1 MEQRKQ
7 RNKLV
12 LQPSE
17 ALTSAPRHPLDRL
30 PVSSPRPNGSASKP
44 HRRPP
49 THLQSQPL
57 SSSPKK
63 RLETALREGVDGHIE
78 GGVYPPFRQT
88 NVTSTDVA
96 SPSRATPPLSFL
108 GGTSAVRGRG
118 MEDHL
123 LARVIKLEEENEVIG
138 RACDSLRSLL
148 AEKQEQIETLRQNSE
163 KKIKEQREQH
173 AAIVAGLREESC
185 HWKERAKEESKKR
198 GEESRAAREIAGCFK
213 ALLEENRS
221 HRDCIK
227 ALQESVS
234 QLRDQRG
241 HSSLK
246 EGVASRR
253 NGGDTSG
260 RQSSG
265 PAGRKDDNDKHRLC
279 AQGLACPPPAE
290 GKKKEKNGGG
300 VVSDGDGLLSE
311 DLDGDGDGGADTLAC
326 TESES
331 FLPGPG
337 QGGGI
342 QQHASVSAGGG

>member
-1 MEQRKQ
+1 
-7 RNKLV
+7 
-12 LQPSE
+12 
-17 ALTSAPRHPLDRL
+17 
-30 PVSSPRPNGSASKP
+30 
-44 HRRPP
+44 
-49 THLQSQPL
+49 
-57 SSSPKK
+57 
-63 RLETALREGVDGHIE
+63 
-78 GGVYPPFRQT
+78 
-88 NVTSTDVA
+88 
-96 SPSRATPPLSFL
+96 
-108 GGTSAVRGRG
+108 
-118 MEDHL
+118 
-123 LARVIKLEEENEVIG
+123 
-138 RACDSLRSLL
+138 
-148 AEKQEQIETLRQNSE
+148 
-163 KKIKEQREQH
+163 
-173 AAIVAGLREESC
+173 
-185 HWKERAKEESKKR
+185 
-198 GEESRAAREIAGCFK
+198 
-213 ALLEENRS
+213 
-221 HRDCIK
+221 

-342 QQHASVSAGGG
+342 QQHASVSAGGGAGGTLVRRLEREAVERDAQLQRALRREEKAWEIVEHLKRVASVSVDTTGGLSGGN